1 MLELSIFILDA
12 PWEQKKK
19 KKCFISMGF
28 DIQLL
33 IATRWFNKIV
43 EISMP
48 KLAKKN
54 KNQTFDL

>member
-1 MLELSIFILDA
+1 
-12 PWEQKKK
+12 
-19 KKCFISMGF
+19 MGF